1 MGTAKKVVSLVVRPL
16 QASHLCF
23 EVGGVLQELNTEL
36 GAAVTPLNFAK
47 LYTELSS
54 FPPVVSGS
62 LPTLRIDYSR
72 LLWDSKYLVDAVRPY
87 TLANLR
93 AEAGKAALNQEI
105 NARQNAYFAKYADAP
120 AIISRMNALYSPSS
134 PGSKSIRLDTLRTL
148 AQDQADAL
156 RTAYEGDSLTN
167 VVKHTKSRL
176 RSKSHID
183 ESDNSA
189 TEDIQFA
196 AEVGP
201 ISAQI
206 SPLTL
211 IGI

>member
-1 MGTAKKVVSLVVRPL
+1 
-16 QASHLCF
+16 
-23 EVGGVLQELNTEL
+23 
-36 GAAVTPLNFAK
+36 
-47 LYTELSS
+47 
-54 FPPVVSGS
+54 
-62 LPTLRIDYSR
+62 
-72 LLWDSKYLVDAVRPY
+72 
-87 TLANLR
+87 
-93 AEAGKAALNQEI
+93 
-105 NARQNAYFAKYADAP
+105 
-120 AIISRMNALYSPSS
+120 MNALYSPSS

-156 RTAYEGDSLTN
+156 RTAYEDDSLTN